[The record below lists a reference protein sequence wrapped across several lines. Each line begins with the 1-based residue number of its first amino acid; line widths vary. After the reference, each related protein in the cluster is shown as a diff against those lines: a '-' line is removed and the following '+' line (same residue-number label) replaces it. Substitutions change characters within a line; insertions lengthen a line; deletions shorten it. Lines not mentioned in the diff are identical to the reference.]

1 MGIEENASVVATR
14 GCFYLLCAERLGAY
28 PGVLTVIDLS
38 HHIILNSGNAEA
50 LKGSIGNSD
59 ALTSVDGGSACQAGP
74 GNTGPTGRMAI
85 LWAGFANGDA
95 TNDASGEISLSFR
108 PVEDSGKK

>member
-1 MGIEENASVVATR
+1 MGIEESSSVVATR
-14 GCFYLLCAERLGAY
+14 GCFYLRCAERLGAY
-28 PGVLTVIDLS
+28 LRERNVIDLR

-59 ALTSVDGGSACQAGP
+59 ALISVDGGAACQAGP

-95 TNDASGEISLSFR
+95 SNDVSGEISLSFR
-108 PVEDSGKK
+108 PVENSDKK